1 MWYKENSN
9 LKRQNLSLNYSL
21 NWLQRHVGG
30 YLWVTLVEVE
40 MLLEIGFIIRVQV
53 QAPYDGSLR
62 KPNVIA
68 GNRAF
73 GADPWQP

>member
-9 LKRQNLSLNYSL
+9 LKRQNLSLKYSL

-30 YLWVTLVEVE
+30 YLWVTLVEVV

-53 QAPYDGSLR
+53 QIPNDGSL
-62 KPNVIA
+62 
-68 GNRAF
+68 
-73 GADPWQP
+73 